1 MATTTKTT
9 TQVDEYWALENVQR
23 SKHPGLK
30 FYLFHAP
37 AVDLLQWAVVERL
50 APGKPKAI
58 QRGLNKTKIRRI
70 EEYLNAPF
78 ANTIATS
85 VVVVF
90 NDKSTSFARS
100 KSTSA
105 GNADGSGKLSV
116 SWSPKVPAA
125 TIVDGQHRVIGA
137 SKVEKGSVHLNVV
150 GIVGADQTEGAF
162 QFLVINN
169 NSSRVSPSHV
179 KALFTDY
186 REDELLERMLASGS
200 TNIDE
205 KKITALDFFDRGAD
219 SPFKNQVKW
228 AKNQNGFVVPNALEA
243 GLAEVQNRS
252 ALLAIQDVELDVF
265 TEIWAT
271 IKSEWPSLWSS
282 ETHLLEK
289 ACVQAVTGYICDS
302 LEKMRLFSESD
313 MQLTDPDILKAE
325 VKRVLKKLDPS
336 FFEVQWSTTG
346 LDTRAGQD
354 MLLGDLRQMSS
365 NLRASRPWHSDLETV
380 SIAAVSAKLTKKGSR
395 PRKKL
400 VE

>member
-1 MATTTKTT
+1 MATSKTPT
-9 TQVDEYWALENVQR
+9 ITREYVAIENIQR
-23 SKHPGLK
+23 SDHPNLK

-70 EEYLNAPF
+70 EEYLEAPF

-90 NDKSTSFARS
+90 NEAATDFKEVKINSVKAQT
-100 KSTSA
+100 
-105 GNADGSGKLSV
+105 GLGMLSV
-116 SWSPKVPAA
+116 NWAPKMPAA

-137 SKVEKGSVHLNVV
+137 SKVADGSIHLNVI

-205 KKITALDFFDRGAD
+205 KKITALDYFDRGAD
-219 SPFKNQVKW
+219 SPFKGQVKW
-228 AKNQNGFVVPNALEA
+228 AKNLGGFVVPNALEA

-252 ALLAIQDVELDVF
+252 ALLGVQEVELDVF
-265 TEIWAT
+265 TEVWT
-271 IKSEWPSLWSS
+271 TVKKEWPDLWSS
-282 ETHLLEK
+282 DSHLLEK
-289 ACVQAVTGYICDS
+289 ACVQALTAYICDS

-313 MQLTDPDILKAE
+313 IQLTDPDILRGE
-325 VKRVLKKLDPS
+325 TQRVLRKLEPS
-336 FFEVQWSTTG
+336 FFEVEWSTTG

-354 MLLGDLRQMSS
+354 LLLGDLRQMSS
-365 NLRASRPWHSDLETV
+365 NLKSGRPWHSGLETV
-380 SIAAVSAKLTKKGSR
+380 SIAAVSSEKTKKGSR
-395 PRKKL
+395 PRKKI
-400 VE
+400 VD